1 MEIIFNLVVWILL
14 KISSATGLT
23 YNEINIIVYFF
34 IIPMIYIF
42 MIDKM
47 LKRHILK
54 ISFLVISILVLL
66 IFDFHQFSDILFYAS
81 RNFLLSFGLIGLN
94 YVVAS
99 VIICVVI
106 PTIIF
111 LVLLYL
117 SFFKKK

>member
-47 LKRHILK
+47 LNRHILK
-54 ISFLVISILVLL
+54 ISYLVISILVLL
-66 IFDFHQFSDILFYAS
+66 IFDFHHVSDILLYAS